1 MSVSKRERVI
11 LFLKDFQAG
20 RVKTRLA
27 ARLGDQGALEM
38 YRAMV
43 ADLLANLEPLKDII
57 VPYFDSYPEAIESVS
72 SVSALLSQG
81 KLKVQEGWDLGDRMS
96 NAFRE
101 VFSDGAERAV
111 LIGSDI
117 PQIDS
122 DLLAE
127 YFEKLRQ
134 FPMAIGPAADGGYYL
149 IGFQRGSFTPEIFDG
164 IEWSTEVV
172 FQQTVEKIR
181 SFELPCY
188 VGKELQDIDT
198 IEDLETVASSELS
211 SHSLAELVQ
220 LYLVEARS

>member
-1 MSVSKRERVI
+1 MSVSRRDRVI
-11 LFLKDFQAG
+11 LFLKDFRAG

-27 ARLGDQGALEM
+27 ARFGDQGALDM
-38 YRAMV
+38 YKAMV
-43 ADLLANLEPLKDII
+43 ADLLVNLEPLKDII
-57 VPYFDSYPEAIESVS
+57 VPYFDSYPEALESDS
-72 SVSALLSQG
+72 SVSVMLSQG
-81 KLKVQEGWDLGDRMS
+81 KLRVQEGWDLGDRMS
-96 NAFRE
+96 NAFQE
-101 VFSDGAERAV
+101 VFSDGAENAV

-122 DLLAE
+122 DLLEE
-127 YFEKLRQ
+127 YFEKLGS

-149 IGFQRGSFTPEIFDG
+149 IGFFNDTATTEIYTE

-181 SFELPCY
+181 SIELPCY

-211 SHSLAELVQ
+211 SHSLVELVE
-220 LYLVEARS
+220 LYLVEAGS

>member
-1 MSVSKRERVI
+1 
-11 LFLKDFQAG
+11 
-20 RVKTRLA
+20 
-27 ARLGDQGALEM
+27 M

-57 VPYFDSYPEAIESVS
+57 VPYFESYPEALESDS
-72 SVSALLSQG
+72 PVSALLSQG
-81 KLKVQEGWDLGDRMS
+81 KLRIQEGWDLGDRMG

-101 VFSDGAERAV
+101 VFSDGAETAV

-122 DLLAE
+122 DLLEE
-127 YFEKLRQ
+127 YFEKLRR
-134 FPMAIGPAADGGYYL
+134 FPMAVGPAADGGYYL
-149 IGFQRGSFTPEIFDG
+149 IGFQRTSFTPEIFDG

-172 FQQTVEKIR
+172 FQQTVEKAR
-181 SFELPCY
+181 LLELSCY

-211 SHSLAELVQ
+211 SHSLTELVQ
-220 LYLVEARS
+220 LYLVETRS

>member
-1 MSVSKRERVI
+1 MSVSRRDRVI

-27 ARLGDQGALEM
+27 ARLGDQGALDM

-57 VPYFDSYPEAIESVS
+57 VPYFDSYPEAIESDS
-72 SVSALLSQG
+72 SVSVLLSQG
-81 KLKVQEGWDLGDRMS
+81 KLRVQEGWDLGDRMS

-117 PQIDS
+117 PEIDD
-122 DLLAE
+122 DLLE
-127 YFEKLRQ
+127 GYFKMLRT

-149 IGFQRGSFTPEIFDG
+149 IGFQKQRFDPRLLSG
-164 IEWSTEVV
+164 VEWSTELV
-172 FQQTVEKIR
+172 FEQTLEKAR
-181 SFELPCY
+181 SLELLCY

-198 IEDLETVASSELS
+198 IEDLESILS
-211 SHSLAELVQ
+211 SGFYSSTLTELISH
-220 LYLVEARS
+220 YLVKADG

>member
-1 MSVSKRERVI
+1 MSVSRRDRVI

-27 ARLGDQGALEM
+27 ARLGDQGALDM
-38 YRAMV
+38 YRAML

-57 VPYFDSYPEAIESVS
+57 VPYFDSYPEAIESDS
-72 SVSALLSQG
+72 SVSVLFSQG

-101 VFSDGAERAV
+101 VFFDGAERAV

-122 DLLAE
+122 DLLEE

-149 IGFQRGSFTPEIFDG
+149 IGFQRGSFAPEIFDG

-172 FQQTVEKIR
+172 FQQTVEQMR
-181 SFELPCY
+181 SLELPCY
-188 VGKELQDIDT
+188 VGKELRDIDT
-198 IEDLETVASSELS
+198 IEDLESILS
-211 SHSLAELVQ
+211 SGFYSSTLTELISH
-220 LYLVEARS
+220 YLVKADG